1 MAVGITKIFVIHSSA
16 RTPGSLKE
24 KLLPQSG
31 TAPATARA
39 LAQFFM
45 AAAGGVEPCSI
56 QVGME
61 TTASGAGDKASTTVA
76 ITHANLTSNSD
87 TLTIGGRVLTWHSS
101 PSGENQVLIGA
112 NATADGDNLVA
123 AIAAHSELKQIVSA
137 TNAAGTV
144 TITSLYPGL
153 IGKHITL
160 ATNDATA
167 MTLGAAALALGTSPT
182 SLAVPATFER
192 GF

>member
-1 MAVGITKIFVIHSSA
+1 MAVGITKIYVIHSSA

-61 TTASGAGDKASTTVA
+61 TTTSSAGDKASATCT
-76 ITHANLTSNSD
+76 ITHANVTAND
-87 TLTIGGRVLTWHSS
+87 TLTIGGRVLTWKAAAAN
-101 PSGENQVLIGA
+101 ENEVTIGSDA
-112 NATADGDNLVA
+112 TTDATALKN
-123 AIAAHSELKQIVSA
+123 AINAHSELKQVVSA
-137 TNAAGTV
+137 TSAAGVVTV
-144 TITSLYPGL
+144 ACLYPGL
-153 IGKHITL
+153 IGKHLLWSTS
-160 ATNDATA
+160 DATA
-167 MTLGAAALALGTSPT
+167 MALSTAALNLGTSPT